1 MMVFILFWLLFDKT
15 VENAFVNIGGNNPG
29 VFIPE
34 RDKQFYFWIAV
45 IRSMFFNPIG
55 EEFLY
60 REVIHGSFTPKFGET
75 AASVFDSLAFA
86 LTHIAHFR
94 LIYISGSWHFLPFPV
109 IRWILVMFLVSQV
122 FFRCKQYCISI
133 WRAVCA
139 HLGFNAMM
147 MYLIFY
153 HLE

>member
-60 REVIHGSFTPKFGET
+60 REVIHGSFTPKFWET

-86 LTHIAHFR
+86 HSYRYFGL
-94 LIYISGSWHFLPFPV
+94 
-109 IRWILVMFLVSQV
+109 
-122 FFRCKQYCISI
+122 
-133 WRAVCA
+133 
-139 HLGFNAMM
+139 
-147 MYLIFY
+147 LIFQVAGI
-153 HLE
+153 LPSGVR